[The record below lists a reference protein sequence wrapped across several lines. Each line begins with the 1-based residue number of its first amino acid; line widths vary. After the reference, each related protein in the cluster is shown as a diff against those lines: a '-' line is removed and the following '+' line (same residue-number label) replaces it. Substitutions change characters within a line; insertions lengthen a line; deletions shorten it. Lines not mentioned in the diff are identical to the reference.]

1 MIKKNE
7 GWTIKEL
14 SIMSKRYGY
23 SGKWTST
30 IRQLINR
37 FGIKSIGAIINPV
50 NKRVTKIYSDKVYEF
65 FEAYFDLE
73 LKKKTLYN
81 RIKNYNDMKK
91 ELIKEVRNEK
101 NS

>member
-37 FGIKSIGAIINPV
+37 FGIKSIGTIINPV
-50 NKRVTKIYSDKVYEF
+50 NKMVTKIYSDKVYEF

-81 RIKNYNDMKK
+81 RIKNYNDMEK

>member
-1 MIKKNE
+1 MIKKND

-14 SIMSKRYGY
+14 SIMSQRYGY

-37 FGIKSIGAIINPV
+37 FGIKSIGTITNPT
-50 NKRVTKIYSDKVYEF
+50 NKMVIKIYSDKVYEF

-73 LKKKTLYN
+73 IKKKTLYN
-81 RIKNYNDMKK
+81 KIKVYSKIQKD
-91 ELIKEVRNEK
+91 LIKRVGNEK